1 MSIIFRQI
9 SCLRLL
15 GARLQLALWAS
26 VPSGLPCAAG
36 AVLGATQ
43 GWGWSG
49 ISIQP
54 TLTLRTISSNH
65 SFNQFH
71 PAVSWPA
78 SGVDSSC
85 SWNFHSSL
93 TLHQREEHTII
104 LTLAA
109 TAWDPGIWR
118 SKKINSRVIYC
129 DALLAEDAGSQAV
142 NGLLAL
148 KQHQLNGNGLDGRPG
163 C

>member
-1 MSIIFRQI
+1 MARCYEYQIISLCIKLSAQ
-9 SCLRLL
+9 SLL
-15 GARLQLALWAS
+15 ES
-26 VPSGLPCAAG
+26 
-36 AVLGATQ
+36 
-43 GWGWSG
+43 
-49 ISIQP
+49 
-54 TLTLRTISSNH
+54 
-65 SFNQFH
+65 
-71 PAVSWPA
+71 
-78 SGVDSSC
+78 
-85 SWNFHSSL
+85 
-93 TLHQREEHTII
+93 LHQREEHTII

>member
-1 MSIIFRQI
+1 MTSLRCGFILLLKLSLKFDFASERRTHHSI
-9 SCLRLL
+9 
-15 GARLQLALWAS
+15 
-26 VPSGLPCAAG
+26 V
-36 AVLGATQ
+36 
-43 GWGWSG
+43 
-49 ISIQP
+49 
-54 TLTLRTISSNH
+54 
-65 SFNQFH
+65 
-71 PAVSWPA
+71 
-78 SGVDSSC
+78 
-85 SWNFHSSL
+85 
-93 TLHQREEHTII
+93 II

-129 DALLAEDAGSQAV
+129 DAFLAEDAGSQAV